1 MTDLT
6 VSAAFAQGLIRF
18 AADRGADRASLLRMA
33 GVQGSL
39 VADQDAR
46 LPFSAYMALMRAAK
60 ALTGDE
66 ALALHFGEAIDISEI
81 SIVGL
86 IGQASE
92 TMMDAFVQLNR
103 YVRLVVE
110 TQNADGGERFQLG
123 YDREGLW
130 VIDARID
137 GDAFPELTESAFAQ
151 LVRGPRRFDQT
162 PFVKAV
168 HVTHADPG
176 YGAEYTRIFRAPV
189 IFGADRNALLIDPA
203 WTVRRVEQLPRY
215 AFAVLADR
223 AEAMLEELDA
233 GQSFRGEVERRLLAV
248 LHTGRIG
255 VDQLAADLGMSRQT
269 VFRRLKAEGI
279 TFEQVLDDLRCR
291 LARHYLKGRKVS
303 VAETA
308 YLVGFSDP
316 AAFSRAFKRW
326 TGTNPRDAR
335 EG

>member
-18 AADRGADRASLLRMA
+18 AAGRGADRTTLLRMA
-33 GVQGSL
+33 GVEGSL

-81 SIVGL
+81 SIIGL

-137 GDAFPELTESAFAQ
+137 GDDFPELTESAFAQ
-151 LVRGPRRFDQT
+151 LVCGPRRFDQT

-168 HVTHADPG
+168 HVAHADPG

-189 IFGADRNALLIDPA
+189 VFGAPRNALLIDPA

-255 VDQLAADLGMSRQT
+255 VDQLAADLGVSRQT
-269 VFRRLKAEGI
+269 VFRRLKAEET

-291 LARHYLKGRKVS
+291 LARHYLRGRKVS

>member
-18 AADRGADRASLLRMA
+18 ASNRGADRTTLLRMA
-33 GVQGSL
+33 GVPASVL
-39 VADQDAR
+39 ADQDAR
-46 LPFSAYMALMRAAK
+46 LAFSAYMALMRAAK
-60 ALTGDE
+60 ALTGDQ
-66 ALALHFGEAIDISEI
+66 ALALHFGETIDISEI

-123 YDREGLW
+123 YDHEGLW

-137 GDAFPELTESAFAQ
+137 GDNFPELTESAFAQ
-151 LVRGPRRFDQT
+151 LVCGPRRFDET

-168 HVTHADPG
+168 HVTHPDPG
-176 YGAEYTRIFRAPV
+176 YGGEYARIFRAPV
-189 IFGADRNALLIDPA
+189 IFGAARNALLIDPA
-203 WTVRRVEQLPRY
+203 LTARRVEQLPRY

-255 VDQLAADLGMSRQT
+255 VDQLAADLGVSRQT
-269 VFRRLKAEGI
+269 VFRRLKAEG
-279 TFEQVLDDLRCR
+279 TSFEQVLDDLRCR

-326 TGTNPRDAR
+326 TGTSPRDAR
-335 EG
+335 DG